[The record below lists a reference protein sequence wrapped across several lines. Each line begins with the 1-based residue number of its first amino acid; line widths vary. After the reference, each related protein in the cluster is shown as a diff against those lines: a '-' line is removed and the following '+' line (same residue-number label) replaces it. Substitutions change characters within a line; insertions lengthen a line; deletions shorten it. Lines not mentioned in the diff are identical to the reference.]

1 MAINAI
7 AFSTTEKYSVLRTG
21 FLLSKLSRGLENVS
35 KTQVLIER
43 KMKVMNYFLFLTI
56 SFTLIPDYSSLL
68 VVLYFQKVVQ
78 VN

>member
-1 MAINAI
+1 MERLVTV
-7 AFSTTEKYSVLRTG
+7 FSSSYHMVDDSHG
-21 FLLSKLSRGLENVS
+21 FENVS